1 MRGGRGGGIDAEVM
15 GRSEGVR
22 VLGQRRLEL
31 IAAGNQ
37 WDAQGSN

>member
-1 MRGGRGGGIDAEVM
+1 MERCM
-15 GRSEGVR
+15 GRCKGRCKGVR

-31 IAAGNQ
+31 IAASNQ